1 MKRELRADGSCN
13 APHAAFSP
21 LKAEQPG
28 VMAELFLPSLAPLD
42 ELTPSEF
49 LHVFTAMLDSRA
61 THASV
66 CVCRFCRIS
75 SIIGDS
81 CWRLRYLSRF

>member
-28 VMAELFLPSLAPLD
+28 VMAELFLPSLAALD

-66 CVCRFCRIS
+66 CVCSLLLNLQHDR
-75 SIIGDS
+75 G
-81 CWRLRYLSRF
+81 LLEALTLSF